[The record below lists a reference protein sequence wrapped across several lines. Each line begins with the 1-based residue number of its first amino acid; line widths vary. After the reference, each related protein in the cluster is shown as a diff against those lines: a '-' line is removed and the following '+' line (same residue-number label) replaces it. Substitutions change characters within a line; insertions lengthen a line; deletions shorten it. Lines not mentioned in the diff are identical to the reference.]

1 MVSNRSNGICKGMMC
16 LEGMPTGD
24 NHRPL
29 WKPTTQQ
36 IVRELVIG
44 RRLFTRL
51 TGADQGFDI
60 ERWVVFL
67 DSMPS
72 LGYVGEYTDPAVWQ
86 VWTRDAIARQ
96 KSPDFQKYLAMA
108 QEAWNAGLEADVTY
122 ESLHNEWLAKIA
134 KLPEGYND

>member
-1 MVSNRSNGICKGMMC
+1 MC
-16 LEGMPTGD
+16 LEGEPTSD

-44 RRLFTRL
+44 RRLLTRL

-60 ERWVVFL
+60 ERCVVFL

-72 LGYVGEYTDPAVWQ
+72 LGYVDEYTDPAVWQ
-86 VWTRDAIARQ
+86 VLTRDAIVRQ

-108 QEAWNAGLEADVTY
+108 QEAWNAGLEAGITY
-122 ESLHNEWLAKIA
+122 ESLHNERLARDA
-134 KLPEGYND
+134 QHPEDYTY